1 MKRLL
6 ALMLILC
13 LFLTA
18 ARLFRL
24 QVQQKIADF
33 NAAEDMRH
41 TAELLMVQSKNGG
54 N

>member
-13 LFLTA
+13 MFLTA
-18 ARLFRL
+18 GRFFRL
-24 QVQQKIADF
+24 QLHQKIADLK
-33 NAAEDMRH
+33 AAEDMRH

-54 N
+54 D